1 MRIRQAKPAQALLEF
16 ALVITLVL
24 LIVAGLFEF
33 GHLVWTYASVI
44 MGAREAARYAAAVGA
59 SPRDPTV
66 PRYEDCAGIRDA
78 ALRLARSVGVGPDD
92 IRIQYDR
99 GPNTAVFAE
108 CPPGVDR
115 IVLPEPK
122 GARVLVTV
130 QANYEPWVPLVPAV
144 SMTLS
149 STAKRTILAQIT
161 VDHPAVWG
169 GTGTPTATA
178 TLASTNTPTATAT
191 PTTTTTTTPTPT
203 ATTPPPTPTA
213 TATQTPTPTITPT
226 PVALPPVNLRVTY
239 RGLGR
244 QCVLQSAS
252 WEPNPSWNQPAQ
264 SYRAQLVADFY
275 LRDDLPAAD
284 PNATV
289 WDFADMEI
297 AHGNQV
303 RITVYARFANDEI
316 SQTLDRLY
324 RCWAGRLVEVTP

>member
-1 MRIRQAKPAQALLEF
+1 MRIRYAKRAQALLEF

-59 SPRDPTV
+59 SPRDPMV

-78 ALRLARSVGVGPDD
+78 ALRLARSVGVEPDD

-99 GPNTAVFAE
+99 GPDTPVFAE

-115 IVLPEPK
+115 IVIPDPK
-122 GARVLVTV
+122 GVRVLVTV
-130 QANYEPWVPLVPAV
+130 EAEYKPWVPLVPSV
-144 SMTLS
+144 SMTLR

-161 VDHPAVWG
+161 VDHPAVWS

-178 TLASTNTPTATAT
+178 TPTSTYTATATAT
-191 PTTTTTTTPTPT
+191 PTATITPTPT

-213 TATQTPTPTITPT
+213 TATSTATPTHTPT
-226 PVALPPVNLRVTY
+226 PVALPPVNLRVGY
-239 RGLGR
+239 RSLGR

-252 WEPNPSWNQPAQ
+252 WEPNPSWTQPAQ
-264 SYRAQLVADFY
+264 SYHAQLSADFY
-275 LRDDLPAAD
+275 LWDDLPAAD
-284 PNATV
+284 PNPTV

-297 AHGNQV
+297 AHGDSV
-303 RITVYARFANDEI
+303 RITVYARFANDEL

-324 RCWAGRLVEVTP
+324 YCWAGRLLER